1 MTFDSQRP
9 VTAHGHPQRSRCAVP
24 GRLGDGRDSSGS
36 AADTSRPRQI
46 RPVVTWAAEADG
58 GRGRGKR
65 SPAGRSGVVNRTAAP
80 GPVTVGGSRFD
91 PDVPHPARVYNFW
104 LGGKDHFPADR
115 QAAQEVMRARPQVVA
130 GARANR
136 AFLARVVRYLAAEAG
151 IRQFLDIGTGLPAPD
166 STHEVAQSVARG
178 CRIVYVDNDPLVLAH
193 ARALL
198 TGTRE
203 GACGYVDA
211 DVRDTGTILAQ
222 AAPTLD
228 FTQPVAVL
236 LLAILH
242 LIPAADSPAAIV
254 ARLADAL
261 APGSYVAIS
270 HMTADFAP
278 DAVTAAADAYNALA
292 PVPVTARNHTG
303 ITALFGGLPL
313 VAPGVVPITEW
324 RPNRP
329 SPLAQPADIYAGL
342 ARTPAR
348 GT

>member
-1 MTFDSQRP
+1 MN
-9 VTAHGHPQRSRCAVP
+9 
-24 GRLGDGRDSSGS
+24 
-36 AADTSRPRQI
+36 
-46 RPVVTWAAEADG
+46 E
-58 GRGRGKR
+58 
-65 SPAGRSGVVNRTAAP
+65 TAAP
-80 GPVTVGGSRFD
+80 GLVAAGGSRFD
-91 PDVPHPARVYNFW
+91 PDVPHAARVYNFW
-104 LGGKDHFPADR
+104 LGGKDHFLADR
-115 QAAQEVMRARPQVVA
+115 KAAREVMRARPQVVE

-136 AFLARVVRYLAAEAG
+136 SFLARVVRYLAAEVG

-166 STHEVAQSVARG
+166 STHEVAQSVARD
-178 CRIVYVDNDPLVLAH
+178 CRIVYADNDSLVLAH

-203 GACGYVDA
+203 GACSYVDA
-211 DVRDTGTILAQ
+211 DVRDTSTILAQ
-222 AAPTLD
+222 AAQTLD

-242 LIPAADSPAAIV
+242 LIPEADSPAAIV
-254 ARLADAL
+254 ARLAEGL

-292 PVPVTARNHTG
+292 PIAITARSHTEV
-303 ITALFGGLPL
+303 TALFGRLPL

-324 RPNRP
+324 RPDRP
-329 SPLAQPADIYAGL
+329 CQLAQPADLYAGL

-348 GT
+348 GR